1 LAPSFFTR
9 SFLSGKSHVIIFRDI
24 FEVVADA
31 TVHFFFF
38 GRGKLVLLRGSRGVQ
53 VEAIVVTNSSL
64 AWGGVSINILTIF
77 TINTIISE
85 INVTPPSLVDWDT
98 RSSS

>member
-1 LAPSFFTR
+1 
-9 SFLSGKSHVIIFRDI
+9 
-24 FEVVADA
+24 VVADA

-38 GRGKLVLLRGSRGVQ
+38 GRGKLVLLWGSRGVQ

-77 TINTIISE
+77 TINTIIS
-85 INVTPPSLVDWDT
+85 PSLVDWDT
-98 RSSS
+98 RSSSWYIVHDRT

>member
-1 LAPSFFTR
+1 VAHHAHRAIGAQLALAHSLAPSFFTR

-38 GRGKLVLLRGSRGVQ
+38 GRGKLVLL
-53 VEAIVVTNSSL
+53 
-64 AWGGVSINILTIF
+64 
-77 TINTIISE
+77 
-85 INVTPPSLVDWDT
+85 
-98 RSSS
+98 